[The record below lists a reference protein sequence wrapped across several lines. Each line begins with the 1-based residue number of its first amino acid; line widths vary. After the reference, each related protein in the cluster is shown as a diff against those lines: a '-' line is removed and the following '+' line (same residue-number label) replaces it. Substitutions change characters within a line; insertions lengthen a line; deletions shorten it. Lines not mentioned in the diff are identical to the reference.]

1 MLVDNIE
8 IIDSVDNKVEQVRTR
23 SLDLSFN
30 ELLDMYENEELIIN
44 PEYQR
49 LFRWGVE
56 NQSRFIESLILEM
69 PIPPIFVIETDT
81 GEYELIDGLQRISTY
96 LHFRGS
102 LKDES
107 GNLLEPLKLE
117 GCDIVTELNNMKFEE
132 LPKSMQIRLKRNF
145 IRVEILRKESDNRLR
160 YYMFKRLNTGGEI
173 LSKQEIRNCTIRLLD
188 SRIHDIFA
196 SLSKNEF
203 FMNLISKIK
212 SDEIDKK
219 LDQELVLRF
228 FTLKNNIDEYYT
240 PFDDYLT
247 KYMED
252 ISKQIKPFDIE
263 REKDIFIRTF
273 TLLDKIDKNTF
284 SSILSTG
291 ENKENFVMYY
301 FEAFSLGVQ
310 KDIDRLEQMDDFS
323 IIKQKFDEIKNLEL
337 LKPHRTGS
345 QSNVKKRIEIIEN
358 KLEELLNDSR
368 EN

>member
-1 MLVDNIE
+1 MIDNIE

-30 ELLDMYENEELIIN
+30 ELLDMYENQELIIN

-96 LHFRGS
+96 FHFRGS
-102 LKDES
+102 LKDEN
-107 GNLLEPLKLE
+107 GTLLEPLKLE

-196 SLSKNEF
+196 DLSKNESF
-203 FMNLISKIK
+203 ISLISKIK

-252 ISKQIKPFDIE
+252 ISKQIKTFDIE

-310 KDIDRLEQMDDFS
+310 KNLDKLEQIIDFNL
-323 IIKQKFDEIKNLEL
+323 IKEKFDEIKNLEL

-368 EN
+368 ED